1 MQIIQQVHCKNL
13 TISVLGKK
21 IETKIGKFTASIR
34 IFSRGLT
41 VREGER
47 KIIERERERERG
59 EDRRASKT
67 RGRERRD
74 SKTCWTY
81 LDHSR

>member
-1 MQIIQQVHCKNL
+1 MQIIKQVYCKNL

-34 IFSRGLT
+34 IFSRGLI

-47 KIIERERERERG
+47 KIIEREERG

-74 SKTCWTY
+74 SKTCWTN